1 MIRRVLLPFFCL
13 ACTKSMAQNKLHIT
27 VTNLEKTGTVYIAIY
42 NKPDYF
48 GNPRKAMRKIISNPE
63 KSSLTATAEN
73 LPEGDYAIA
82 VYQDINDNKKIDKNL
97 LGIPTEPFAFSNNVR
112 PIVSAPTFKQ
122 CKVSLAKPEQSIS
135 IKLMNYL

>member
-1 MIRRVLLPFFCL
+1 MMKRVLLPLVCM
-13 ACTKSMAQNKLHIT
+13 ACTKSLAQNKLHIT
-27 VTNLEKTGTVYIAIY
+27 VTNLEKAGTVYIAIY
-42 NKPDYF
+42 DKPDCF
-48 GNPRKAMRKIISNPE
+48 GNPHKAIRKLVSQPE

-73 LPEGDYAIA
+73 LPQGDYAIA
-82 VYQDINDNKKIDKNL
+82 VYQDINDNKKIDKNI

-122 CKVSLAKPEQSIS
+122 CKVLLTKPEQSIS